1 MESDHNPSTFR
12 ASVVPNNPYFEN
24 NVSLQMWEIYMDF
37 GGIWKLIFI
46 KFWWSGDAGTL
57 MARILLI
64 PGFCFTPADTNL
76 TTKQNTG
83 QSVRGAGCENLFGFQ
98 GWKLYLE
105 FGKQIDFQKH
115 FPGCH
120 KLDDLAEYWT
130 VSQGGWLQKTCLVFR
145 GGFLPRKLYLDLG
158 KQNNLLKQSGCR
170 RPDD

>member
-1 MESDHNPSTFR
+1 
-12 ASVVPNNPYFEN
+12 
-24 NVSLQMWEIYMDF
+24 
-37 GGIWKLIFI
+37 
-46 KFWWSGDAGTL
+46 

-64 PGFCFTPADTNL
+64 PGFCFTPANTNL

-105 FGKQIDFQKH
+105 FGKQIDFQRH

-158 KQNNLLKQSGCR
+158 KKSNCQSKVVAPDLSTKTNTGQFVRGSSCKKLLARVESFQ
-170 RPDD
+170 